1 MTKTDAAAARIRLLC
16 LDVDGVLTDGS
27 ILLDD
32 QGHETKRFFVRDGT
46 ALRAWQRAG
55 GVVAIITGRG
65 GRAVE
70 RRARE
75 LGIDLVRTSVDRKG
89 PVFEAL
95 LGELGMTAEEAA
107 MVGDDLPDLPVLER
121 CGYPVAVRDAVAEV
135 RAAARFV
142 TEQPGGR
149 GAVREVVETL
159 LEAQGVS
166 SMGPIGDAVPRGDL
180 IKRSAPPPSCTKTL
194 VEY

>member
-89 PVFEAL
+89 PVFESL
-95 LGELGMTAEEAA
+95 LEELGMTAEEAA

-159 LEAQGVS
+159 LEAQGVWEREVAHHRD
-166 SMGPIGDAVPRGDL
+166 P
-180 IKRSAPPPSCTKTL
+180 T
-194 VEY
+194 